1 MGEIKSVST
10 RLEVT
15 EEIDDD
21 EARSFFRRFPFPQL
35 EVYVASVKKK
45 IQSLIKSLLNLFLLC
60 HEYLKPHGRIFF
72 RVSRSVHARITVC
85 SWQIE
90 GFIKMVKTLDKD
102 ESNDDDQ
109 DWSGRYKINL

>member
-1 MGEIKSVST
+1 MQEPVVVNGIIRELLINFIFFQTSASILSSDVMGEIKSVST

-85 SWQIE
+85 S
-90 GFIKMVKTLDKD
+90 
-102 ESNDDDQ
+102 
-109 DWSGRYKINL
+109 